1 MISSAKLR
9 YLRIAPRK
17 VRLVADLIRGEKVEE
32 AQTILNFTQKRA
44 ALPIL
49 KLLNQALA
57 NAKNRNLKLD
67 KKNIY
72 VSKIFVDGG
81 PSYKRTFPRAR
92 GKADIILKRT
102 SHITIVLEELEK
114 KVVKKKL
121 KLAGEKPSFIKTTK
135 EEKKTVKIEKDR
147 KKETLKAEESRKI
160 KEKMKKRLKTE
171 KIRTKRI
178 RPKRERGIK
187 RFFRRKAI

>member
-57 NAKNRNLKLD
+57 NAKDRNLKLD

-102 SHITIVLEELEK
+102 SHITIVLEEVEK

-147 KKETLKAEESRKI
+147 KKETLKAEESREI

>member
-57 NAKNRNLKLD
+57 NAKDRNLKLD

-102 SHITIVLEELEK
+102 SHITIVLEEVEK

-121 KLAGEKPSFIKTTK
+121 KLAGEKPSFIKTAK

-147 KKETLKAEESRKI
+147 KKETLKAEESREI